1 MRVGIFT
8 EVYKPYVSGVV
19 TSILMLKK
27 SFIIN
32 ILYMYSK
39 NKIQNTHQ

>member
-1 MRVGIFT
+1 MRIGIFT

-27 SFIIN
+27 SKKI
-32 ILYMYSK
+32 K
-39 NKIQNTHQ
+39 NAIQIFTM